1 MTVSLRTD
9 PIEPTLCRL
18 PTAEVTGLP
27 ADALLGLFDSGL
39 GGLTVLRRL
48 LRRRPGQ
55 PCLYVG
61 DTARVPYGGRSPEE
75 IRAIASEV
83 VVWLRDQGA
92 QVLVMACNTTNALA
106 LDVAQAEAGMPVV
119 GLIDAVAQRV
129 EQRRVGV
136 LATPATVASGAY
148 GQALRASLE
157 GRTVVEVGCPLFVP
171 AIERHD
177 LGSPGLRAVAA
188 AYLEPLLDARVQAVV
203 LGCSHY
209 PLLRPLLESLL
220 PPEVTLI
227 DPAEAAVTVLEGLL
241 PAAGVAPRSEPD
253 LSGCRLLVTGDPEAF
268 ACGARQWL
276 GVPAAVE
283 RVCLR
288 PPGEAH

>member
-1 MTVSLRTD
+1 MTVSLRSD
-9 PIEPTLCRL
+9 PIEPTLSRL
-18 PTAEVTGLP
+18 PTADVTGLP

-48 LRRRPGQ
+48 LQRRPGQ

-61 DTARVPYGGRSPEE
+61 DTARVPYGGRSPAE
-75 IRAIASEV
+75 IRAIACEV
-83 VVWLRDQGA
+83 VVWLRDHGA

-106 LDVAQAEAGMPVV
+106 LDVAQAEAGVPVV

-148 GQALRASLE
+148 GHALRGSME

-171 AIERHD
+171 AIERND

-188 AYLEPLLDARVQAVV
+188 AYLEPLLEARVQAVV

-209 PLLRPLLESLL
+209 PLLRRLLASLL
-220 PPEVTLI
+220 PPGVVLI
-227 DPAEAAVTVLEGLL
+227 DPSEAAVTVLEGLL
-241 PAAGVAPRSEPD
+241 PASATGPQPDPD
-253 LSGCRLLVTGDPEAF
+253 LSGCRLLVTGDPDTF
-268 ACGARQWL
+268 ASGARQWL
-276 GVPAAVE
+276 GVPAPVKH
-283 RVCLR
+283 VCLR
-288 PPGEAH
+288 RPGGAH

>member
-9 PIEPTLCRL
+9 PVEPTLCRL
-18 PTAEVTGLP
+18 PTRDVTGLP

-61 DTARVPYGGRSPEE
+61 DTARVPYGGRSAAE

-106 LDVAQAEAGMPVV
+106 LDVAQAEAGVPVV

-129 EQRRVGV
+129 EQQRVGV
-136 LATPATVASGAY
+136 LATPATAASGAY
-148 GQALRASLE
+148 GQALRATRQ

-188 AYLEPLLDARVQAVV
+188 AYLEPLLEARVEAVV

-220 PPEVTLI
+220 PPEVSLI
-227 DPAEAAVTVLEGLL
+227 DPAVAAVAVLEGLL
-241 PAAGVAPRSEPD
+241 PAPAEGPRSEPD
-253 LSGCRLLVTGDPEAF
+253 LSGCRLVVTGDPDAF

-276 GVPAAVE
+276 GIAAAVE